1 MININKSIVFAVIL
15 ISAIHISCGGN
26 SDHKDKAQL
35 ADETALTSKSL
46 APDIAEISDDKEGI
60 IESSNSENDHDA
72 NEESDNAEEEIV
84 KTASSSKGSENWDAL
99 LKSYE
104 DYIDHYVVLMKKAKN
119 GDLNA
124 IAQYAEYMQK
134 ATDLQEKIENA
145 KEDLTGLQVAKFL
158 KLQTKLMKVI
168 GEM

>member
-1 MININKSIVFAVIL
+1 MNINKSIVFAVIL

-35 ADETALTSKSL
+35 ADETELTSKSL
-46 APDIAEISDDKEGI
+46 ASDIAEISDDTERTVA
-60 IESSNSENDHDA
+60 SLNSENDHDA
-72 NEESDNAEEEIV
+72 DEESDSAEEETV

-134 ATDLQEKIENA
+134 ATDLQEKIEDA
-145 KEDLTGLQVAKFL
+145 QGDLSISQSAKFL
-158 KLQTKLMKVI
+158 KLQSKLLKTI
-168 GEM
+168 TEI

>member
-1 MININKSIVFAVIL
+1 MNINKSIVCVAIL

-26 SDHKDKAQL
+26 SDHKDKDQS
-35 ADETALTSKSL
+35 ADETELTNKSL
-46 APDIAEISDDKEGI
+46 ASDIAEISDDTERTI
-60 IESSNSENDHDA
+60 ASLNSENDHDA
-72 NEESDNAEEEIV
+72 DEESDSAEEETVI
-84 KTASSSKGSENWDAL
+84 ASNSSKGSENWDAL

-134 ATDLQEKIENA
+134 ATDLQEKIENSQG
-145 KEDLTGLQVAKFL
+145 DLSISQSAKFL
-158 KLQTKLMKVI
+158 KLQSKLLKTI
-168 GEM
+168 TEI

>member
-1 MININKSIVFAVIL
+1 MNINKSIVCVAIL
-15 ISAIHISCGGN
+15 ISTIHISCGGN
-26 SDHKDKAQL
+26 SDHKDKDQS
-35 ADETALTSKSL
+35 ADETELTNKSL
-46 APDIAEISDDKEGI
+46 ASDIAEISDEKESI

-72 NEESDNAEEEIV
+72 DEESDSAEEETVI
-84 KTASSSKGSENWDAL
+84 ASNSSKGSENWDAL

-145 KEDLTGLQVAKFL
+145 QGDLSISQSAKFL
-158 KLQTKLMKVI
+158 KLQSKLLKTI
-168 GEM
+168 TEI

>member
-1 MININKSIVFAVIL
+1 MNINKSIVCVAIL

-26 SDHKDKAQL
+26 SDHKDKDQS
-35 ADETALTSKSL
+35 ADETELTSKSL
-46 APDIAEISDDKEGI
+46 ASDIAEISADKEGV

-84 KTASSSKGSENWDAL
+84 TTASSSKGNENWDAL

-145 KEDLTGLQVAKFL
+145 QGDLSISQSAKFI
-158 KLQTKLMKVI
+158 KLQSKLLKTI
-168 GEM
+168 TEI

>member
-15 ISAIHISCGGN
+15 ISTIHISCGGN
-26 SDHKDKAQL
+26 SDHKDKDQS
-35 ADETALTSKSL
+35 ADETELTSKSL
-46 APDIAEISDDKEGI
+46 ASDIAEISDDTERTI
-60 IESSNSENDHDA
+60 ASLNSENDHDA
-72 NEESDNAEEEIV
+72 DEESENVEEEIV
-84 KTASSSKGSENWDAL
+84 TTTSSSKGSENWDAL

>member
-1 MININKSIVFAVIL
+1 MININKSTVLAVVL
-15 ISAIHISCGGN
+15 ISIFYISCGGN
-26 SDHKDKAQL
+26 SDHKDKDQS

-46 APDIAEISDDKEGI
+46 ASDIAEISADTERTI
-60 IESSNSENDHDA
+60 ASLNSENDHDA
-72 NEESDNAEEEIV
+72 DEESENVEEEIV
-84 KTASSSKGSENWDAL
+84 TTTSSSKGSENWDAL

>member
-1 MININKSIVFAVIL
+1 MNINKSIVCVAIL
-15 ISAIHISCGGN
+15 ISTIHISCGGN
-26 SDHKDKAQL
+26 SDHKDNDQS
-35 ADETALTSKSL
+35 ADETELTSKSL
-46 APDIAEISDDKEGI
+46 ASDIAEISDDTERTI
-60 IESSNSENDHDA
+60 ASLNSENDHDA
-72 NEESDNAEEEIV
+72 DEESENVEEEIV
-84 KTASSSKGSENWDAL
+84 TTTSSSKGSENWDAL

-145 KEDLTGLQVAKFL
+145 QGDLSISQSAKFL
-158 KLQTKLMKVI
+158 KLQNKLLKTI
-168 GEM
+168 TEI